1 MIALANN
8 RERMSRMESKKWPKH
23 SLLILAILATWIKT
37 VVVYYTSFD
46 MKIENPM
53 QHLILIINPLSFLL
67 FIYGISLFFKTTKGR
82 NRYIITVA
90 SLLSIVLYGNAAF
103 YRFFSDFVT
112 LPVLM
117 QTSNFGDLGNSALET
132 IQLTDI
138 FFFADVIL
146 LLVAMKLAP
155 KMQESMLKVNVEFRR
170 AYFVLAVAM
179 LFLNLGLAETE
190 RPQLLTRSFD
200 RELLVKNIGTYN
212 YHLYDIYIQSKSS
225 AQRALADGSEL
236 VEVNNYIRSNQAAVN
251 AEMFG
256 KYKGRNV
263 IAVSLESLQNF
274 VINNEMNGEVVT
286 PFLNS
291 LTKDKDTFYFDEFYH
306 QTGLGKTSDS
316 EFIFEN
322 SLFGLGRGAVF
333 FTHGGNTYNSLANRL
348 NENGYF
354 TNVMHPN
361 NKSFWNRDMM
371 YKSLNIDKFYDVN
384 SYEIGEG
391 EAVNWG
397 MKDIPFMEQS
407 AKHIGEMKQP
417 FYSRL
422 ITLTNHYP
430 FYLDEE
436 DKMINEYDSNSG
448 TLNRYFQ
455 TVRYMD
461 EAVKKF
467 FDELK
472 AQGVYDNSIIVM
484 YGDHYGISENHNK
497 AMSMYLDKEEITP
510 YDSALLQSVPL
521 FIHIPGSGE
530 GKKMDEVAGQI
541 DLRPTIL
548 HLLGIETS
556 KDLQL
561 GADLFSAEHEDFVI
575 FRDGRFITDE
585 YVYAG
590 EVCYDRSTG
599 EPLEDVAPCQP
610 FIDRASLELKNSDA
624 IINGDLMR
632 FYDEK
637 TGNLKESAMK

>member
-1 MIALANN
+1 
-8 RERMSRMESKKWPKH
+8 MESKKWPKH
-23 SLLILAILATWIKT
+23 TLLILAILATWIKT

-46 MKIENPM
+46 IKIENVM
-53 QHLILIINPLSFLL
+53 QHVILIINPLSFLL
-67 FIYGISLFFKTTKGR
+67 FIYGISLFFKTSKGR
-82 NRYIITVA
+82 NRYLVITMTIL
-90 SLLSIVLYGNAAF
+90 SLILYGNAVF
-103 YRFFSDFVT
+103 YRFFNDFVT
-112 LPVLM
+112 LPVLF
-117 QTSNFGDLGNSALET
+117 QTNNFGDLGNSALEM
-132 IQLTDI
+132 IYFTDLL
-138 FFFADVIL
+138 FFSDVIL
-146 LLVAMKLAP
+146 LIIALKLAP
-155 KMQESMLKVNVEFRR
+155 KVKEKVTTINVEFRR

-236 VEVNNYIRSNQAAVN
+236 VEVNNYIRSNQATVN

-274 VINNEMNGEVVT
+274 VINNEMNGEVIT
-286 PFLNS
+286 PFLNE
-291 LTKDKDTFYFDEFYH
+291 LTQDKDTYYFNNFYH

-316 EFIFEN
+316 EFIVEN

-333 FTHGGNTYNSLANRL
+333 FTHGGNKYNSMANSL
-348 NENGYF
+348 SNNGYF
-354 TNVMHPN
+354 TNVMHAN

-407 AKHIGEMKQP
+407 ADLMKDMPQP

-422 ITLTNHYP
+422 ITLTNHHP
-430 FYLDEE
+430 FRLDEE
-436 DKMINEYDSNSG
+436 DKMIEEYNSNSG

-467 FDELK
+467 FDQLK
-472 AQGVYDNSIIVM
+472 ADGLYDNSIIVM

-497 AMSMYLDKEEITP
+497 AMAMYLDKEEITP
-510 YDSALLQSVPL
+510 YDSALLQQVPL

-530 GKKMDEVAGQI
+530 GQVMDEVAGQI

-561 GADLFSAEHEDFVI
+561 GADLFSPEHEDFVI
-575 FRDGRFITDE
+575 FRDGRFVTDK

-590 EVCYDRSTG
+590 EVCYDRESG
-599 EPLEDVAPCQP
+599 EPLDSIEPCQP
-610 FIDRASLELKNSDA
+610 YIDRASLELKNSDT

-637 TGNLKESAMK
+637 TGNLKQSAVK